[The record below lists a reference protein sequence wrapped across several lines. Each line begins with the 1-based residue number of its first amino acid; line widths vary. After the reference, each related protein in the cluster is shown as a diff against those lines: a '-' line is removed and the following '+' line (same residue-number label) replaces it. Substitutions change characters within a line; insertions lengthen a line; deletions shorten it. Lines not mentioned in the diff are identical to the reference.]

1 MAAATPSLSPAAPG
15 IAAVREESESRGWR
29 WATAALVLVIWLIP
43 VKIYTLPVT
52 LPFQLEVYRLLI
64 LAMLFAWFL
73 ARLRGGAQLT
83 AGGLGRP
90 LALLALA
97 SIASVFVGIAT
108 THQQG
113 VLTLGLKTLSYF
125 LSFLIAFLLISSTIK
140 TVRDIEVITAA
151 LVLGG
156 AVVAIGAIYEY
167 RTGYDIFD
175 HLSKWLPILKQ
186 TAQKTSDVRQ
196 GRLRVYASSQHPIA
210 LGAALIMMT
219 PLAFYLARRASTT
232 LRKRLWQGAALLL
245 AAGSAETQSRT
256 VILMLCFMIP
266 LALWLRKKAV
276 MSYWPLLI
284 VMLGA
289 IHFVSPATISGLYK
303 ALDPRGGLVSQQE
316 TRAGSQGSGRLADLK
331 PGLKQWAKSPVVG
344 KGMGTDPSNTSVDSS
359 QGGKP
364 PPDAIVFDDQFMTS
378 LVETG
383 AVGLFAVLWFCW
395 ALIRSMARVAKKSL
409 DEHGD
414 LLAAYTIACVGF
426 VVGMLT
432 YDAFSFVQVTLIF
445 FVCAALGLRVRTL
458 ILERDPLPSAAAPAT
473 AAAPSA
479 TQ

>member
-1 MAAATPSLSPAAPG
+1 MTAATPSLSPAAPVV
-15 IAAVREESESRGWR
+15 ADVREESESRGWR
-29 WATAALVLVIWLIP
+29 WATAALVLTVWLIP

-52 LPFQLEVYRLLI
+52 LPFQLEVYRLII
-64 LAMLFAWFL
+64 LVMLFAWFL
-73 ARLRGGAQLT
+73 ARMRGEARLT

-90 LALLALA
+90 VALLALA

-113 VLTLGLKTLSYF
+113 VLMLGLKTLGYF
-125 LSFLIAFLLISSTIK
+125 LSFLMAFVLVSTTIK
-140 TVRDIEVITAA
+140 TLRDIEVIAAA

-156 AVVAIGAIYEY
+156 AVVAVAAIYEY

-175 HLSKWLPILKQ
+175 HLSKWIPILKQ
-186 TAQKTSDVRQ
+186 TAQKSSEVRQ

-219 PLAFYLARRASTT
+219 PLAFYLARRASSTV
-232 LRKRLWQGAALLL
+232 RRRMWQGTALLL

-256 VILMLCFMIP
+256 VVLMLCAMIP

-276 MSYWPLLI
+276 MRYWPLLI
-284 VMLGA
+284 IGLGA

-303 ALDPRGGLVSQQE
+303 ALDPKGGLISQQE

-344 KGMGTDPSNTSVDSS
+344 KGMGTDPSSTSVDTT

-364 PPDAIVFDDQFMTS
+364 PPDAIVFDDQYMTS

-395 ALIRSMARVAKKSL
+395 ALIRNMARTAKERL
-409 DEHGD
+409 DEYGD
-414 LLAAYTIACVGF
+414 LLAAFTITCLGF
-426 VVGMLT
+426 IVGMLT
-432 YDAFSFVQVTLIF
+432 YDTFSFVQVTLIF
-445 FVCAALGLRVRTL
+445 FVCAALGLRTRTL
-458 ILERDPLPSAAAPAT
+458 ILERDPLPPAPTAAPAR
-473 AAAPSA
+473 